1 MGQRDEAEMGCG
13 SRSLI
18 HLLLFVRT
26 AKRPKTLG
34 RALTMTGGPPRR
46 LDHERVR

>member
-18 HLLLFVRT
+18 HLLLVQNRE
-26 AKRPKTLG
+26 AALG
-34 RALTMTGGPPRR
+34 RTLV
-46 LDHERVR
+46 VRFEVASHSR